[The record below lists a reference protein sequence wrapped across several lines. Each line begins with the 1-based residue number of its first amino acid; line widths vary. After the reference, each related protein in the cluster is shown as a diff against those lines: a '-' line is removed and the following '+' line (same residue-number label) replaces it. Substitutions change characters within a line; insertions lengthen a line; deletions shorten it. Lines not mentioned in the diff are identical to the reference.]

1 MRDTAVAADAAG
13 EVVNDDTTAV
23 RNDQVWITDGNA
35 LALLR
40 VMNTRQISAADVELE
55 AWHTDTVRAFAASVA
70 RDHAELQHS
79 VDSLVERTRVAP
91 VVSALVQR
99 VDTAFRL
106 RVDSLRAIE
115 GRPLELAFARQQV
128 VAESAFAT
136 VADQL
141 TGAATAPEV
150 RGMMQSAAAR
160 ARAESDRARS
170 LLATLMLADSIKKA
184 AVADSIARAEERRQR
199 RARRTP

>member
-1 MRDTAVAADAAG
+1 
-13 EVVNDDTTAV
+13 
-23 RNDQVWITDGNA
+23 
-35 LALLR
+35 
-40 VMNTRQISAADVELE
+40 
-55 AWHTDTVRAFAASVA
+55 
-70 RDHAELQHS
+70 
-79 VDSLVERTRVAP
+79 
-91 VVSALVQR
+91 LVQR